1 MDCLGHGSV
10 GRPSPRGAIGWNP
23 GIPAPAGLKIVAPS
37 LIVDEISDYTNN
49 YESIALE
56 TPGKKN
62 YTLLTPGV
70 TVAEIQ

>member
-1 MDCLGHGSV
+1 
-10 GRPSPRGAIGWNP
+10 
-23 GIPAPAGLKIVAPS
+23 LKIVAPS

-56 TPGKKN
+56 TLGKKN